1 MRLVSYG
8 LGRRMNV
15 KQAKPLVEEF
25 IINHLRE
32 NKCVYPSDVADG
44 LGLDY
49 ELVRQVFVVLE
60 KEEKLCKQCE

>member
-1 MRLVSYG
+1 VESK
-8 LGRRMNV
+8 MNV

-25 IINHLRE
+25 IRSHLRE
-32 NKCVYPSDVADG
+32 NECVYPSDVAEG

-49 ELVRQVFVVLE
+49 ELVRRVFAVLE